1 MSFGKK
7 PAQAHT
13 GPDRRRLP
21 RWKADLPAQIVLP
34 TGRTFPCRVSNHA
47 QGTARLALTSV
58 LGIPVSFELHTEGAV
73 YQAQTIRRGVGALVV
88 RFK

>member
-21 RWKADLPAQIVLP
+21 RQYTDLPAQIVLP
-34 TGRTFPCRVSNHA
+34 TGRTYPCRISNHA
-47 QGTARLALTSV
+47 LGTARLALISV
-58 LGIPVSFELHTEGAV
+58 LGIPVSFELHTENGV
-73 YQAQTIRRGVGALVV
+73 YQAQTIRRGVGTLVV